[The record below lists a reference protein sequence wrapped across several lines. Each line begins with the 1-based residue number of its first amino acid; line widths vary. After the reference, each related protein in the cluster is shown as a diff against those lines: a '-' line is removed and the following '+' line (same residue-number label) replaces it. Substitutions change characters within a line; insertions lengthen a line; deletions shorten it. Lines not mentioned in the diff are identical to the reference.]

1 MDQYTKL
8 DATGAALP
16 KESEDW
22 VAVRDNNLRLI
33 DGEYRH
39 LVWPRHESTKRYSH
53 KDAIA
58 AAAAV
63 TVGGWTDWRLPTVEE
78 LATLPDR
85 SRFNPA
91 IDTDYFSSNGAWF
104 WSSTADAS
112 DPAYAWLVHFY
123 NGYVGY
129 GPRSD
134 SGFVRACRSVPP
146 SQ

>member
-1 MDQYTKL
+1 MNRYTKL
-8 DATGAALP
+8 DATGADLP
-16 KESEDW
+16 KDAEDW
-22 VAVRDNNLRLI
+22 VAVRGNHLVLI
-33 DGEYRH
+33 DGEHRH
-39 LVWPRHESTKRYSH
+39 LVWPRHESTARYSH

-91 IDTDYFSSNGAWF
+91 IDTDYFSSNGAWC
-104 WSSTADAS
+104 WSSTVDAS
-112 DPAYAWLVHFY
+112 DPAFAWLVSFHD
-123 NGYVGY
+123 GLVGY
-129 GPRSD
+129 YPRHN
-134 SGFVRACRSVPP
+134 SGFVRAVRSVPP